1 MIAERAAT
9 FATRDGVHLEA
20 QLGATPGATGG
31 VVACHPHPLYGG
43 DMHNPVIVRAVEVC
57 AEVGLA
63 TLRFNFRG
71 VGASTGTH
79 DGGVGEERDAEA
91 ALADLQRLMGSTAP
105 IALIGYSFGAT
116 VSARLAG
123 RQETVPALAG
133 LALLAPPMAMVGAEP
148 FLALARL
155 PIPVLIVAGSGDP
168 YCPADGLGRLSRGLP
183 SATVTLIEGA
193 DHFFLGKLFPLGEA
207 VAGWARRLQAR
218 ETARGSGPC

>member
-1 MIAERAAT
+1 MAL
-9 FATRDGVHLEA
+9 ATRDGVHLEA

-43 DMHNPVIVRAVEVC
+43 DMHNPVVVRAVEVC
-57 AEVGLA
+57 AAGGMA

-91 ALADLQRLMGSTAP
+91 ALAHLRRLVGPTAP
-105 IALIGYSFGAT
+105 VALIGYSFGAM

-123 RQETVPALAG
+123 RQETAPTLAG
-133 LALLAPPMAMVGAEP
+133 LALLAPPMALVGAEP
-148 FLALARL
+148 FLALDRL
-155 PIPVLIVAGSGDP
+155 PIPVLIVAGTRDS
-168 YCPADGLGRLSRGLP
+168 YCPADGLERLSRRLP
-183 SATVTLIEGA
+183 LATVNLIEGA

-218 ETARGSGPC
+218 ETTRGSSPG